1 MVPECILSLRHGGIE
16 ENASAY
22 KVCAAA
28 GGRMRISVLV
38 LRSCKEVRTGCFEV

>member
-22 KVCAAA
+22 KVCGCRREDEDICFGLKKLQ
-28 GGRMRISVLV
+28 GGQNWL
-38 LRSCKEVRTGCFEV
+38 F